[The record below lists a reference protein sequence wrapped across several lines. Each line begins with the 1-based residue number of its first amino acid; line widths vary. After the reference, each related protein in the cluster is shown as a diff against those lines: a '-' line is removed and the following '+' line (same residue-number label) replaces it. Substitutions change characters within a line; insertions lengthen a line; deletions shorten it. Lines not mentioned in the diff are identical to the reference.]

1 MKKKKILKNL
11 KIRSEDFQDKDELL
25 LELQQKKGRLT

>member
-1 MKKKKILKNL
+1 MKKKILKNL